1 MTWSVV
7 SFGAGAPGSGL
18 IGASS
23 PGLGRLAALGLPT
36 PPGFVLAIDGWP
48 TQRVDEDLEQMIWS
62 AVVERI
68 SQLEQ
73 ATDRRLSDRER
84 PLLLSVRSS
93 ARAPVPGRN
102 HTILNLGLDA
112 PAHAAIAEQHGE
124 RFAAE
129 LELRFLQSFGA
140 VVHGM
145 DGGDGGRLE
154 AQLEAARDRF
164 GGPDGL
170 AMPGT
175 ALAQLRTALNRL
187 WSIDDDEVTR
197 RFVRR
202 AAIAPATTGL
212 EVVVQAM
219 VFGNLPGGRS
229 GSGVVYSRNP
239 LSGSPEPHGG
249 FAIGHQGTGSG
260 SGRPA
265 EQPIAA
271 LRTTFPD
278 VAEDLEGAL
287 ALVETE
293 LRDMCE
299 VDFTVEQ
306 ARLSVL
312 RVRPG
317 RRSRPAAVRIAV
329 DLVDEGILDVDAA
342 LDRIPTSALARLQ
355 APVLAAGQ
363 ALDVLG
369 RGAPAAPGVAV
380 GRLAVD
386 VASALDLV
394 DRGEPVVLVRPETT
408 PADLEAM
415 LECSAVVTAIGGVDS
430 HAAVVARGI
439 GRPAVC
445 GVADLQIDE
454 RGRGVRFGATTVAEG
469 ESVVV
474 DGTTGTVIAGGARLV
489 PAMPD
494 LRTARV
500 LDWLAERRGRVA
512 LVADVESAT
521 VVRSADD
528 LVDLAP
534 DSSEPLVLEEDVDAP
549 DPAARLEELVASI
562 RRSAL
567 GAPLYLRLPDLQT
580 VGDVRPPIAPWSG
593 VVADPESW
601 AAQLVAARIRFRE
614 PRR

>member
-7 SFGAGAPGSGL
+7 SFGAGSPRSGL
-18 IGASS
+18 VGASS
-23 PGLGRLAALGLPT
+23 PGLWRLAALGLPT

-48 TQRVDEDLEQMIWS
+48 TQRVDDDLEQMIWS
-62 AVVERI
+62 TVVERI
-68 SQLEQ
+68 SHLEQ
-73 ATDRRLSDRER
+73 ATGRRLSDPDR

-102 HTILNLGLDA
+102 HTILNLGLDQ
-112 PAHAAIAEQHGE
+112 PAHAAVAAQHGD

-145 DGGDGGRLE
+145 DADDAGPLEERL
-154 AQLEAARDRF
+154 ATARDRF
-164 GGPDGL
+164 CGPDRP
-170 AMPGT
+170 AVPHT
-175 ALAQLRTALNRL
+175 ALAQLRMALNRL

-202 AAIAPATTGL
+202 AAIAPTTTGL
-212 EVVVQAM
+212 ELVVQAM
-219 VFGNLPGGRS
+219 VFGNLPGERS

-249 FAIGHQGTGSG
+249 FAAGHQGTGSG

-265 EQPIAA
+265 EQPIVA

-299 VDFTVEQ
+299 VDFTVED

-312 RVRPG
+312 RVRRG

-369 RGAPAAPGVAV
+369 SGAPAAPGVAV
-380 GRLAVD
+380 GRLALD
-386 VASALDLV
+386 AAAALDLV

-445 GVADLQIDE
+445 GVDTLRIDE
-454 RGRGVRFGATTVAEG
+454 RARVVTFGGHQVAEG

-474 DGTTGTVIAGGARLV
+474 DGTGGAVLAGGARLV

-500 LDWLAERRGRVA
+500 LDWLAERRGRA
-512 LVADVESAT
+512 ELVAAVASAT
-521 VVRSADD
+521 VVRAPDD
-528 LVDLAP
+528 LVGLAP
-534 DSSEPLVLEEDVDAP
+534 ESTTALVLEEDPDAP
-549 DPAARLEELVASI
+549 DPSVRLTEMVGAI
-562 RRSAL
+562 RRAGL
-567 GAPLYLRLPDLQT
+567 GVPLYLRLPDLQT
-580 VGDVRPPIAPWSG
+580 VGDVRPPAAPWAG
-593 VVADPESW
+593 VVADPEAW
-601 AAQLVAARIRFRE
+601 AAQLVAARIPVRAPHR
-614 PRR
+614 